1 MPTELSVGHVEPARQ
16 QGIGVVAPF
25 DFALDRELWRWVPDD
40 VSLYLTRLPFFTT
53 PMTIEMAVACG
64 DRRAIR
70 RATRDVLTP
79 EPAVVAY
86 SCTSGSFVDGAI
98 GEQVLRRTMLDAGA
112 PAACTTSGALIDALA
127 ELGIGRL
134 AIATPYVEPV
144 TRRLVGYLAEHDV
157 RTVSCEGLGL
167 LGNIWRVTYAEVVEI
182 VRAVDTDEAEALF
195 ISCTNLP
202 TYDLIEPLEQAL
214 GKPVLTAN
222 QVTMWAALR
231 AMGREAVGGGR
242 LTNPHRDEAPAGYVP
257 VDTQSLR
264 SGAA

>member
-1 MPTELSVGHVEPARQ
+1 VPTELSVGLTEPDRQ

-53 PMTIEMAVACG
+53 PVTVEMAVACG
-64 DRRAIR
+64 DRRAVR

-79 EPAVVAY
+79 EPGVVAY
-86 SCTSGSFVDGAI
+86 ACTSGSFVDGAA
-98 GEQVLRRTMLDAGA
+98 GEEVLRRTMEDAGA
-112 PAACTTSGALIDALA
+112 PAACTTSGALIAALRT
-127 ELGIGRL
+127 LGITRL
-134 AIATPYVEPV
+134 AIATPYVQPV
-144 TRRLVGYLAEHDV
+144 TQRLVAYLAEHGV
-157 RTVSCEGLGL
+157 QTVSSEGLGL
-167 LGNIWRVTYAEVVEI
+167 LGNIWRVSYSEVVEI
-182 VRAVDTDEAEALF
+182 VSAADNPAAEALF

-231 AMGREAVGGGR
+231 TMGREAVGGGTLLGAHR
-242 LTNPHRDEAPAGYVP
+242 HLTPGVA
-257 VDTQSLR
+257 
-264 SGAA
+264 

>member
-1 MPTELSVGHVEPARQ
+1 MPTELSVGLTEPTRQ

-25 DFALDRELWRWVPDD
+25 DFALDRELWRWAPED

-53 PMTIEMAVACG
+53 PVTVEMAVACG
-64 DRRAIR
+64 DRRAVR

-79 EPAVVAY
+79 EPGVVAY
-86 SCTSGSFVDGAI
+86 ACTSGSFVEGAT
-98 GEQVLRRTMLDAGA
+98 GEEVLRRTIEDAGA
-112 PAACTTSGALIDALA
+112 PVATTTSGALIDALRV
-127 ELGIGRL
+127 LGIARL

-144 TRRLVGYLAEHDV
+144 TRRLVAYLAEHGV
-157 RTVSCEGLGL
+157 RTVASEGLGL
-167 LGNIWRVTYAEVVEI
+167 LGNIWRVSYAEVVE
-182 VRAVDTDEAEALF
+182 VVSAADRDDAEALF

-242 LTNPHRDEAPAGYVP
+242 LLTAKDQHAPGHL
-257 VDTQSLR
+257 T
-264 SGAA
+264 

>member
-1 MPTELSVGHVEPARQ
+1 MPTELSVGLTEPDRQ

-53 PMTIEMAVACG
+53 PVTVEMAVACG
-64 DRRAIR
+64 DRRAVR

-79 EPAVVAY
+79 EPDVVIYA
-86 SCTSGSFVDGAI
+86 CTSGSFVDGAA
-98 GEQVLRRTMLDAGA
+98 GEEVLRRTMEDAGA
-112 PAACTTSGALIDALA
+112 PAARTTSGALIAALRV
-127 ELGIGRL
+127 LGVSRL

-144 TRRLVGYLAEHDV
+144 TRRLVAYLAEHGV
-157 RTVSCEGLGL
+157 STVSSEGLGL
-167 LGNIWRVTYAEVVEI
+167 LGNIWRVTYSEVIEI
-182 VRAVDTDEAEALF
+182 VRAADNPAAEALF
-195 ISCTNLP
+195 ISCTNVP

-231 AMGREAVGGGR
+231 AMGRDAVGGGR
-242 LTNPHRDEAPAGYVP
+242 LLTSHDHLTP
-257 VDTQSLR
+257 
-264 SGAA
+264 GAA

>member
-1 MPTELSVGHVEPARQ
+1 M
-16 QGIGVVAPF
+16 VAPF
-25 DFALDRELWRWVPDD
+25 DFALDRELWRWVPED

-53 PMTIEMAVACG
+53 PVTVEMAVACG
-64 DRRAIR
+64 DRRAVR

-79 EPAVVAY
+79 EPGVVAY
-86 SCTSGSFVDGAI
+86 ACTSGSFVDGAA
-98 GEQVLRRTMLDAGA
+98 GEEILRRTMEDAGA
-112 PAACTTSGALIDALA
+112 PVARTTSGALVAA
-127 ELGIGRL
+127 MSVLGIARV

-144 TRRLVGYLAEHDV
+144 TRRLVRYLAEHGV

-167 LGNIWRVTYAEVVEI
+167 LGNIWRVTYAEVVD
-182 VRAVDTDEAEALF
+182 VVSAADNDEAEALF

-231 AMGREAVGGGR
+231 AIGRDAVGGG
-242 LTNPHRDEAPAGYVP
+242 
-257 VDTQSLR
+257 SLLCAQR
-264 SGAA
+264 RPDVHHLQPGVA

>member
-1 MPTELSVGHVEPARQ
+1 MPTELSVGLVEPTRQ

-25 DFALDRELWRWVPDD
+25 DFALDRELWRWVPEDI
-40 VSLYLTRLPFFTT
+40 SLYLTRLPFFTT
-53 PMTIEMAVACG
+53 PMTVEMAVACG

-79 EPAVVAY
+79 EPAVVSYA
-86 SCTSGSFVDGAI
+86 CTCGSFVDGAA
-98 GEQVLRRTMLDAGA
+98 GELILRRTMVDSGA
-112 PAACTTSGALIDALA
+112 PIACTTSGALIDALDL
-127 ELGIGRL
+127 LGVSRL

-144 TRRLVGYLAEHDV
+144 TRRLVGYLAEHGV

-167 LGNIWRVTYAEVVEI
+167 LGHIWRVTYAQVIEI
-182 VRAVDTDEAEALF
+182 VRAVDTDAAQALF

-202 TYDLIEPLEQAL
+202 TFDLIEPLEQAL

-231 AMGREAVGGGR
+231 AMGRKANGGGR
-242 LTNPHRDEAPAGYVP
+242 LLTAPDHAGTAEPHE
-257 VDTQSLR
+257 LR
-264 SGAA
+264 PGAA

>member
-1 MPTELSVGHVEPARQ
+1 VPTELSVGLAEPARQ

-25 DFALDRELWRWVPDD
+25 DFALDRELWRWVPED

-53 PMTIEMAVACG
+53 PVTVEMAVACG
-64 DRRAIR
+64 DRRAVR

-79 EPAVVAY
+79 EPGVVAY
-86 SCTSGSFVDGAI
+86 ACTSGSFVDGTA
-98 GEQVLRRTMLDAGA
+98 GEEVLRRTMEGAGA
-112 PAACTTSGALIDALA
+112 PAACTTSGALIAGLAAL
-127 ELGIGRL
+127 GVSRL

-144 TRRLVGYLAEHDV
+144 TRRLLGYLAEHQV

-182 VRAVDTDEAEALF
+182 VRAADNDEAEALF

-231 AMGREAVGGGR
+231 AIGRQAVGGGR
-242 LTNPHRDEAPAGYVP
+242 LLHSDAHTLEPGVA
-257 VDTQSLR
+257 
-264 SGAA
+264 

>member
-1 MPTELSVGHVEPARQ
+1 VPTELSVGLTEPDRQ

-53 PMTIEMAVACG
+53 PVTVEMAVACG
-64 DRRAIR
+64 DRRAVR

-79 EPAVVAY
+79 EPDVVIYA
-86 SCTSGSFVDGAI
+86 CTSGSFVEGAA
-98 GEQVLRRTMLDAGA
+98 GEEVLRRTMEDAGA
-112 PAACTTSGALIDALA
+112 PAARTTSGALIAALRV
-127 ELGIGRL
+127 LGVSRL

-144 TRRLVGYLAEHDV
+144 TRRLVAYLAEHGV
-157 RTVSCEGLGL
+157 STVSSEGLGL
-167 LGNIWRVTYAEVVEI
+167 LGNIWRVTYSQVVEI
-182 VRAVDTDEAEALF
+182 VRAADNPEAEALF
-195 ISCTNLP
+195 ISCTNVP

-231 AMGREAVGGGR
+231 AMGRDAVGGGR
-242 LTNPHRDEAPAGYVP
+242 LLAAQDHLTP
-257 VDTQSLR
+257 
-264 SGAA
+264 GAA